1 MLDIGLALALELLA
15 LGVAVGFLAGLL
27 GIGGGMVLVPFLT
40 FLLGARGVDAGLAVK
55 MAIAT
60 SGATILFTSLSS
72 LTAHHR
78 HGAVRWPLVVR
89 FAPGILLGGMAAGAG
104 VLALVKGRWLALV
117 FALGNFVISW
127 RMLRG
132 APARAARALPGTP
145 ALVGA
150 GAGIGFVS
158 GLLGAGGAF
167 LSVPYMTW
175 CGVPLR
181 QAVGTSAALGFPIA
195 VAATLGYLI
204 GGWTLAPALPGA
216 FGFLYLPGVFVVALA
231 SVTFAPLG
239 ARAAHRMPVERLRR
253 IFALLLMAL
262 ACYMAWKA
270 FA

>member
-1 MLDIGLALALELLA
+1 MDIGLTLVAELLA

-27 GIGGGMVLVPFLT
+27 GIGGGMMLVPFMT
-40 FLLGARGVDAGLAVK
+40 FLLGQRGVDAGMAVK

-78 HGAVRWPLVVR
+78 HGAVRWPLVMR
-89 FAPGILLGGMAAGAG
+89 FAPGILLGGLAAGAG

-117 FALGNFVISW
+117 FALCNFVISW
-127 RMLRG
+127 RMMRG
-132 APARAARALPGTP
+132 ARTEAARALPGTT

-150 GAGIGFVS
+150 GAGIGFIS

-167 LSVPYMTW
+167 LSVPFMTW

-181 QAVGTSAALGFPIA
+181 HAVGTSAALGFPIA
-195 VAATLGYLI
+195 LAATLGYLV
-204 GGWTLAPALPGA
+204 GGWTLPPALPGA

-231 SVTFAPLG
+231 SVASAPLG
-239 ARAAHRMPVERLRR
+239 ARAAHRMPVQQLRSL
-253 IFALLLMAL
+253 FALLLMIL
-262 ACYMAWKA
+262 AGYMGWKA